1 MNMSTVNSR
10 GWVGASLL
18 AAMLTA
24 MPVAA
29 VQAGEASG
37 TLVHQTRSGPI
48 EVKPKH
54 AYLVVGPNFENKTV
68 RLLVLSEA
76 DMTSA
81 IQGCDRLGCVGS
93 ELMAGTTV
101 EFDAGTRMGYWFVAN
116 GQRVQ
121 HSDTAQPE
129 TMNLSQ
135 NTPKRLAGQWTL
147 TGGVGPTG
155 SVKFDAT
162 LVKTFSKP

>member
-1 MNMSTVNSR
+1 MSTLVFR
-10 GWVGASLL
+10 GSVAASLL
-18 AAMLTA
+18 TAFLTGMLISTA
-24 MPVAA
+24 
-29 VQAGEASG
+29 QAGEASG
-37 TLVHQTRSGPI
+37 TLVHQARSGPI

-76 DMTSA
+76 DMTAA
-81 IQGCDRLGCVGS
+81 IKGCDRLGCVAG

-101 EFDAGTRMGYWFVAN
+101 EFDAGSRMGYWFVAN

-121 HSDTAQPE
+121 HSDTARPE

-135 NTPKRLAGQWTL
+135 NTPQRLAGQWSL

>member
-1 MNMSTVNSR
+1 MTMSTLFFR
-10 GWVGASLL
+10 GSVGAGL
-18 AAMLTA
+18 LTA
-24 MPVAA
+24 LLTAIPLATA
-29 VQAGEASG
+29 QAGEASG
-37 TLVHQTRSGPI
+37 TLVHQARSGSI

-76 DMTSA
+76 DLTSA
-81 IQGCDRLGCVGS
+81 IKACDRLGCVSG

-101 EFDAGTRMGYWFVAN
+101 EFDAGPRMGYWFVAN

-121 HSDTAQPE
+121 HSDTTRSE
-129 TMNLSQ
+129 TMNLTQ
-135 NTPKRLAGQWTL
+135 NTPQRLAGQWTL